1 MFNNI
6 LVVCMGNICRS
17 PTGERLLQTHF
28 PNKKVH
34 SAGIIAKENMPAY
47 ESAIRIAQNHHLSL
61 DNHQSRRLTKELCQE
76 ADLILVME
84 NDHIDKVHQQFPETR
99 GKVMLFGQ
107 WLNKIE
113 IPDPHKRSDEMFE
126 HVYQL
131 MEKAVIQWQGKI

>member
-1 MFNNI
+1 MFHNI

-17 PTGERLLQTHF
+17 PTGERLMQVHF
-28 PNKKVH
+28 PDKTIH
-34 SAGIIAKENMPAY
+34 SAGIIAKNDMPAY
-47 ESAIRIAQNHHLSL
+47 ESAIRIAEQRNLSL
-61 DNHQSRRLTKELCQE
+61 QNHQSRRLTNEMCKK

-84 NDHIDKVHQQFPETR
+84 HAHIDKLHQQFPETR

-107 WLNKIE
+107 WLNKTE

-131 MEKAVIQWQGKI
+131 MEKAAIAWQGKI

>member
-17 PTGERLLQTHF
+17 PTGERLLQAHF
-28 PNKKVH
+28 PNKKIH
-34 SAGIIAKENMPAY
+34 SAGIITKDNRPAY
-47 ESAIRIAQNHHLSL
+47 DSAIRIAQQHDLCL
-61 DNHQSRRLTKELCQE
+61 DNHQSRRLTSELCKE

-84 NDHIDKVHQQFPETR
+84 NDHIDRIHQQFPETR

-107 WLNKIE
+107 WLNKTE

>member
-17 PTGERLLQTHF
+17 PTGERLLQNYF
-28 PNKKVH
+28 PQKKVH
-34 SAGIIAKENMPAY
+34 SAGIIAKSELPAY
-47 ESAIRIAQNHHLSL
+47 DSAIRIAEQHQLSL
-61 DNHQSRRLTKELCQE
+61 ENHQSRRLTSELCNK

-84 NDHIDKVHQQFPETR
+84 NDHIAKIHQQFPETR

-107 WLNKIE
+107 WINKTE

-131 MEKAVIQWQGKI
+131 IEKAAIAWQGKI

>member
-17 PTGERLLQTHF
+17 PTGERLLQAHF
-28 PNKKVH
+28 PDKKVH
-34 SAGIIAKENMPAY
+34 SAGIIAKEDRPAY
-47 ESAIRIAQNHHLSL
+47 DSAIRIAQNHNLSL
-61 DNHQSRRLTKELCQE
+61 DSHQSRRLTSELCKE

-84 NDHIDKVHQQFPETR
+84 NDHIDRIHQQFPETR

-107 WLNKIE
+107 WLNKTE

>member
-17 PTGERLLQTHF
+17 PQGSVYYR
-28 PNKKVH
+28 PISPIKIH
-34 SAGIIAKENMPAY
+34 SAGIIAKNDRPAY
-47 ESAIRIAQNHHLSL
+47 DSAIRIAQQHDLCL
-61 DNHQSRRLTKELCQE
+61 DNHQSRRLTSELCKE

-84 NDHIDKVHQQFPETR
+84 NDHIDRIHQQFPETR

-107 WLNKIE
+107 WLNKTE

>member
-17 PTGERLLQTHF
+17 PTGERLLQAHF

-34 SAGIIAKENMPAY
+34 SAGIIAKDDRPAY
-47 ESAIRIAQNHHLSL
+47 DSAIRIAQQHDLCL
-61 DNHQSRRLTKELCQE
+61 DNHQSRRLTSELCKG

-84 NDHIDKVHQQFPETR
+84 NDHIDRIHQQFPETR

-107 WLNKIE
+107 WINKTE

>member
-6 LVVCMGNICRS
+6 LIVCMGNICRS

-28 PNKKVH
+28 PDKKIH
-34 SAGIIAKENMPAY
+34 SAGIIAKNDMPAY
-47 ESAIRIAQNHHLSL
+47 DSSIRIAQNHSLSL
-61 DNHQSRRLTKELCQE
+61 ENHQSRRLTSELAKE

-84 NDHIDKVHQQFPETR
+84 CSHIDKIHRQFPETR

-107 WLNKIE
+107 WLNKTE

-131 MEKAVIQWQGKI
+131 MEKAVLQWQGKI

>member
-17 PTGERLLQTHF
+17 PTGERLLQAHF
-28 PNKKVH
+28 PNKKIH
-34 SAGIIAKENMPAY
+34 SAGIIAKENMPAN
-47 ESAIRIAQNHHLSL
+47 ESAMRIALNHNLSL
-61 DNHQSRRLTKELCQE
+61 DNHKSRRLTKELCQE

-84 NDHIDKVHQQFPETR
+84 NDHIDKVHRQFPETR

-131 MEKAVIQWQGKI
+131 MENAVSQWQGKV

>member
-17 PTGERLLQTHF
+17 PTGERLLQAHF

-34 SAGIIAKENMPAY
+34 SAGIIAKDDRPAY
-47 ESAIRIAQNHHLSL
+47 DSAIHIAQQHDLCL
-61 DNHQSRRLTKELCQE
+61 DNHQSRRLTSELCKE

-84 NDHIDKVHQQFPETR
+84 NDHIDRIHQQFPETR

-107 WLNKIE
+107 WLNKTE

>member
-17 PTGERLLQTHF
+17 PTGERLLQNLY
-28 PNKKVH
+28 PDKKVH
-34 SAGIIAKENMPAY
+34 SAGIIAKNDMPAY
-47 ESAIRIAQNHHLSL
+47 ESTIRIAQQHNLPL
-61 DNHQSRRLTKELCQE
+61 NNHQSRRLTNELCRE

-84 NDHIDKVHQQFPETR
+84 NSHIDKVHAQFPETR

-107 WLNKIE
+107 WLNKTE

-126 HVYQL
+126 HVYLL
-131 MEKAVIQWQGKI
+131 MEKAAHQWKGKI

>member
-1 MFNNI
+1 
-6 LVVCMGNICRS
+6 MGNICRS

-47 ESAIRIAQNHHLSL
+47 ESAIRIAKNHKLSL
-61 DNHQSRRLTKELCQE
+61 DSHQSRRLTKELCQE

-84 NDHIDKVHQQFPETR
+84 NAHIDKVHQQFPETR
-99 GKVMLFGQ
+99 GKVVLFGQ

>member
-17 PTGERLLQTHF
+17 PTGERLLQHYF
-28 PNKKVH
+28 PEKTVH
-34 SAGIIAKENMPAY
+34 SAGIIAKNDMPAY
-47 ESAIRIAQNHHLSL
+47 DSAIRIAEQHSLSL
-61 DNHQSRRLTKELCQE
+61 ENHQSRRLTSELCKKT
-76 ADLILVME
+76 DLILVME
-84 NDHIDKVHQQFPETR
+84 NDHIAKIHQQFPETR

-107 WLNKIE
+107 WINKTE

-131 MEKAVIQWQGKI
+131 MEKAAIAWQGKI

>member
-17 PTGERLLQTHF
+17 PTGERLLQHYF
-28 PNKKVH
+28 PGKNIQ
-34 SAGIIAKENMPAY
+34 SAGIVAKNDMPAY
-47 ESAIRIAQNHHLSL
+47 DSAIWIAEQHNLSL
-61 DNHQSRRLTKELCQE
+61 ENHQSRRLTSELCKKN
-76 ADLILVME
+76 DLILVME
-84 NDHIDKVHQQFPETR
+84 NDHIAKIHQQFPETR

-107 WLNKIE
+107 WINKTE

-131 MEKAVIQWQGKI
+131 MEKAVIAWQGKI

>member
-17 PTGERLLQTHF
+17 PTGERLLQQYF
-28 PNKKVH
+28 PEKTVH
-34 SAGIIAKENMPAY
+34 SAGIIAKNDRPAY
-47 ESAIRIAQNHHLSL
+47 DSAIRIAQQHSLSL
-61 DNHQSRRLTKELCQE
+61 ENHQSRRLTSELCKKT
-76 ADLILVME
+76 DLILVME
-84 NDHIDKVHQQFPETR
+84 NDHIAKIHQLFPETR

-107 WLNKIE
+107 WINKTE

-131 MEKAVIQWQGKI
+131 MERAAIAWQGKI

>member
-17 PTGERLLQTHF
+17 PTGERLLQAHF

-34 SAGIIAKENMPAY
+34 SAGIIAKDDRPAY
-47 ESAIRIAQNHHLSL
+47 ESAIRIAQQHNLCLNNHR
-61 DNHQSRRLTKELCQE
+61 SRRLTSELCKE

-84 NDHIDKVHQQFPETR
+84 NDHIDRIHQQFPETR

-107 WLNKIE
+107 WLNKTE

>member
-17 PTGERLLQTHF
+17 PTGERLLQVHY
-28 PNKKVH
+28 PNKKIH
-34 SAGIIAKENMPAY
+34 SAGIIAKNDMPAY
-47 ESAIRIAQNHHLSL
+47 DSAIRIAQNHNLSL
-61 DNHQSRRLTKELCQE
+61 ENHQSRRLTSELSKE

-84 NDHIDKVHQQFPETR
+84 NSHIDKIHRQFPETR

-107 WLNKIE
+107 WLNKTE

-131 MEKAVIQWQGKI
+131 MEKAVLQWQGKI

>member
-17 PTGERLLQTHF
+17 PTGERLLQAHY
-28 PNKKVH
+28 PNKKIH
-34 SAGIIAKENMPAY
+34 SAGIIAKNDMPAY
-47 ESAIRIAQNHHLSL
+47 DSAIRIAQNHNLSL
-61 DNHQSRRLTKELCQE
+61 ENHQSRRFTSELSKE

-84 NDHIDKVHQQFPETR
+84 NSHIDKIHRQFPETR

-107 WLNKIE
+107 WLNKTE

-126 HVYQL
+126 RVYQL
-131 MEKAVIQWQGKI
+131 MEKAVLQWQGKI

>member
-17 PTGERLLQTHF
+17 PTGERLLQAHF
-28 PNKKVH
+28 TNKKVH
-34 SAGIIAKENMPAY
+34 SAGIIAKEKMPAY
-47 ESAIRIAQNHHLSL
+47 ESAIRIAQNHNLSL

>member
-1 MFNNI
+1 MS
-6 LVVCMGNICRS
+6 L
-17 PTGERLLQTHF
+17 PTGEFLQPISPIKSTLCWHYCQRQ
-28 PNKKVH
+28 
-34 SAGIIAKENMPAY
+34 SPAY
-47 ESAIRIAQNHHLSL
+47 DSAIRIAQQHDLCL
-61 DNHQSRRLTKELCQE
+61 DNHQSRRLTSELCKE

-84 NDHIDKVHQQFPETR
+84 NDHIDRIHQQFPETR

-107 WLNKIE
+107 WLNKTE

>member
-17 PTGERLLQTHF
+17 PTGERLLQQYF
-28 PNKKVH
+28 PEKTVH
-34 SAGIIAKENMPAY
+34 SAGIIAKNDRPAY
-47 ESAIRIAQNHHLSL
+47 DSAIRIAQQHSLSL
-61 DNHQSRRLTKELCQE
+61 ENHQSRRLTSELCKKT
-76 ADLILVME
+76 DLILVME
-84 NDHIDKVHQQFPETR
+84 NDHIAKIHQLFPETR

-107 WLNKIE
+107 LINKTE

-131 MEKAVIQWQGKI
+131 MEKAAIAWQGKI

>member
-17 PTGERLLQTHF
+17 PTGERLLQAQF
-28 PNKKVH
+28 PNKKIH
-34 SAGIIAKENMPAY
+34 SAGIIAKENMPAN
-47 ESAIRIAQNHHLSL
+47 ESAIRIAQHHNLSL

-84 NDHIDKVHQQFPETR
+84 NNHVDKVHQQFPETR

>member
-17 PTGERLLQTHF
+17 PTGERLLQAHF

-34 SAGIIAKENMPAY
+34 SAGIIAKEKMAAY
-47 ESAIRIAQNHHLSL
+47 ESAIRIAQNHNLSL

>member
-17 PTGERLLQTHF
+17 PTGERLLQQYF
-28 PNKKVH
+28 PEKTVH
-34 SAGIIAKENMPAY
+34 SAGIIAKNDRPAY
-47 ESAIRIAQNHHLSL
+47 DSAIRIAQQHSLSL
-61 DNHQSRRLTKELCQE
+61 ENHQSRRLTSELCKKT
-76 ADLILVME
+76 DLILVME
-84 NDHIDKVHQQFPETR
+84 NDHIAKIHQLFPETR

-107 WLNKIE
+107 WINKTD

-131 MEKAVIQWQGKI
+131 MERAAIAWQGKI

>member
-1 MFNNI
+1 
-6 LVVCMGNICRS
+6 MGNICRS
-17 PTGERLLQTHF
+17 PTGERMLQAQF

-34 SAGIIAKENMPAY
+34 SAGIIAKDDRPAN
-47 ESAIRIAQNHHLSL
+47 ESAIRIAQKHDLSL
-61 DNHQSRRLTKELCQE
+61 EKHLSRRLNSELCKE
-76 ADLILVME
+76 ANLILVME
-84 NDHIDKVHQQFPETR
+84 NSHIDRIHQQFPETR

-107 WLNKIE
+107 WLNKTE

>member
-17 PTGERLLQTHF
+17 PTGERMMQSRF
-28 PNKKVH
+28 PSKIIH
-34 SAGIIAKENMPAY
+34 SAGIIAKNDMPAF
-47 ESAIRIAQNHHLSL
+47 ESSIRIAQQHNLSL
-61 DNHQSRRLTKELCQE
+61 ESHQSRRLTSELCKQ

-84 NDHIDKVHQQFPETR
+84 NMHIERVHQQFPETR

-107 WLNKIE
+107 WLNKTE

-131 MEKAVIQWQGKI
+131 MEKAVIAWQGKI

>member
-6 LVVCMGNICRS
+6 LVVCTGNICRS
-17 PTGERLLQTHF
+17 PTGERLLQAHF

-34 SAGIIAKENMPAY
+34 SAGIIAKDDRPAY
-47 ESAIRIAQNHHLSL
+47 DSAIRIAQQHDLCL
-61 DNHQSRRLTKELCQE
+61 DNHQSRRLTSELCKE

-84 NDHIDKVHQQFPETR
+84 NDHIDRIHQQFPETR

-107 WLNKIE
+107 WLNKTE

>member
-17 PTGERLLQTHF
+17 PTGERLLQAHF

-47 ESAIRIAQNHHLSL
+47 ESAIRIAENHHLSL

-84 NDHIDKVHQQFPETR
+84 NDHIDKIYQQFPETR